1 METEKRE
8 GVAEIVMK
16 SNISILVHFF
26 SHCFSSPEFSIEQA
40 TNEEIPERCTEKL
53 VDLVF
58 VLATKLDLNVNDMR
72 ELMESSLKDQALK
85 FESMTNKVND
95 NFQTLNN
102 EIDKLKEENRIQNE
116 KISQLSSNH
125 EIASKD
131 HLNLFN
137 NFNLL
142 NADYNKTVV
151 EDHGT
156 RLNKAESSLSN
167 LEDNVSRLRKEMRA
181 EHAQSVK
188 KMESLETDI
197 LDKMEANGKSL
208 DSKWLKRNDEME
220 EKRNRSE
227 TSINDK
233 LNGHDSRI
241 ALLDE
246 KVAQNNKTFLEYK
259 DLNEGNIREIKDI
272 LLSNSEGDQQ
282 LQEDFDECK
291 KFVNQLND
299 QFLKQTEDYTN
310 RLHQMSSEQTNLSQ
324 TFTDNRNENQD
335 HFLRV
340 HDEINETNDKLE
352 KVRTAFNSHKSN
364 SETQNRRNN
373 EDHEKIECSLQRLNE
388 SKNSLEKEIEHLK
401 ADCRTNE
408 KSRKTNEKS
417 QTDRC
422 NILSENQTSHFNTL
436 TKLETD
442 LRLVEE
448 KIKLENKRVCEEF
461 KKTDIKFKDKDEDL
475 KHSMKSFAEQ
485 MDISASCLQ
494 EKVKEDMDAVH
505 DSVSENLEDLKSK
518 VNTLINC
525 DIASSTR

>member
-1 METEKRE
+1 M
-8 GVAEIVMK
+8 
-16 SNISILVHFF
+16 
-26 SHCFSSPEFSIEQA
+26 
-40 TNEEIPERCTEKL
+40 
-53 VDLVF
+53 F

-85 FESMTNKVND
+85 YEAMTNKVNE

-102 EIDKLKEENRIQNE
+102 EIDKLKEENRLQNE

-156 RLNKAESSLSN
+156 RLNKAESCLSN
-167 LEDNVSRLRKEMRA
+167 LEDNVSRLRKEMKT
-181 EHAQSVK
+181 EHEQSVQ

-208 DSKWLKRNDEME
+208 DCKWLKRNDDME
-220 EKRNRSE
+220 EKRNKSE
-227 TSINDK
+227 TAIRDK
-233 LNGHDSRI
+233 LDAHQSGIEKLS
-241 ALLDE
+241 E
-246 KVAQNNKTFLEYK
+246 KVTQNNKTFLEYQN
-259 DLNEGNIREIKDI
+259 LNEGNIMEIKDI
-272 LLSNSEGDQQ
+272 LASNSEGDQK
-282 LQEDFDECK
+282 LQDDFDECK
-291 KFVNQLND
+291 NFVNQLND
-299 QFLKQTEDYTN
+299 QFIKQTEDYNN
-310 RLHQMSSEQTNLSQ
+310 RLHQMSSEQTSLSQ

-352 KVRTAFNSHKSN
+352 KLRTAFNSHKSS

-388 SKNSLEKEIEHLK
+388 SKKSLEKEIEHLK
-401 ADCRTNE
+401 SDCKTNE
-408 KSRKTNEKS
+408 KLRNANEKS
-417 QTDRC
+417 QTERS
-422 NILSENQTSHFNTL
+422 NLLSENQASHFNTL

-442 LRLVEE
+442 LKSVEE
-448 KIKLENKRVCEEF
+448 KFKLENKRVCEEF
-461 KKTDIKFKDKDEDL
+461 KKTDIRFQDKDKDL

-485 MDISASCLQ
+485 VDLSSQCLQ